1 MLLNG
6 VTAPVGLLL
15 GRFGRSGVFEDP
27 VPCSATGGL
36 TPGFAAS
43 WFVIFESFSV
53 CADANEPILR
63 FQFWNGLAAGVG
75 DAARSLMAG

>member
-15 GRFGRSGVFEDP
+15 GRFGKSGVLDGPAF
-27 VPCSATGGL
+27 CAGTGGL

-43 WFVIFESFSV
+43 WFVILESFSL
-53 CADANEPILR
+53 CTDAKEPILR
-63 FQFWNGLAAGVG
+63 FQFWNGLAVGVG
-75 DAARSLMAG
+75 DGALSLIAG